1 MTWPWGARSMVRTL
15 IILLAAS
22 LVLASCGF
30 VRDSRLNPFNWF
42 GRSSEVPVQ
51 QSAADENPLIPERS
65 ALFGGSRS
73 SAVID
78 LTTPIAEITAL
89 RVERVPG
96 GAIIRAEGRD
106 TRQGAFNVEIVPAND
121 DEKASDGVLVYTL
134 ERQLPQA
141 TQAVGPA
148 QTREVVAARHL
159 TDQQL
164 AGVRR
169 IRVEAAQ
176 NAREV
181 RR

>member
-1 MTWPWGARSMVRTL
+1 M
-15 IILLAAS
+15 
-22 LVLASCGF
+22 
-30 VRDSRLNPFNWF
+30 RDSRLNPFNWF
-42 GRSSEVPVQ
+42 GRSSEVPVE
-51 QSAADENPLIPERS
+51 QSAAEVNPLIPEQS
-65 ALFGGSRS
+65 ALFG
-73 SAVID
+73 AVRRNTEID
-78 LTTPIAEITAL
+78 LTTPIAEITGL

-96 GAIIRAEGRD
+96 GAIIRVEGRD
-106 TRQGAFNVEIVPAND
+106 TRQGAFNVEIVPAN
-121 DEKASDGVLVYTL
+121 EAETATDGILVYTL

-141 TQAVGPA
+141 AQAVGPA